1 MQSTQRDFLWH
12 LLTHLQWLGRVALEQ
27 RLWYLRRKTKPRVDI
42 DPTDRQTGQDRSL
55 MKGRHSDTASCFSH
69 LTCQALRSPGPERE
83 TERQRETE
91 RERDY
96 LCYLSVISSSVSC
109 EVHFSYLI
117 SVTSWLDIWQ
127 SKLLWKVIR
136 RSQDRIL
143 NTSAITFPR
152 TLLSSPHSPQSVYGF
167 IVCRRWWLLN
177 VP

>member
-83 TERQRETE
+83 RE

-109 EVHFSYLI
+109 EVNFSYLI

-136 RSQDRIL
+136 RNQDTIL
-143 NTSAITFPR
+143 NTHLLPSSTLPTAYSAQFMG
-152 TLLSSPHSPQSVYGF
+152 LWSL
-167 IVCRRWWLLN
+167 
-177 VP
+177 